1 MINASR
7 TYQAKQGLIQSDWY
21 VVDATDV
28 VLGRLA
34 TEISMKLMGK
44 HKPQYSPH
52 VLTGD
57 TIIVINAEKVAVTGN
72 KLLDKKYY
80 RHSGYPG
87 GLTETTLEEQ
97 LEKKPTLVIEHA
109 VRGML
114 PKNKLAKHMLAR
126 LHVYAGSEHPH
137 SAQQPKEMKV
147 K

>member
-21 VVDATDV
+21 VVDATDI

-34 TEISMKLMGK
+34 TEISTKLMGK

>member
-1 MINASR
+1 MKSIQ
-7 TYQAKQGLIQSDWY
+7 TFQAKPGEVTADWY
-21 VVDATDV
+21 IIDASDL

-34 TEISMKLMGK
+34 TAIATKLMGK
-44 HKPQYSPH
+44 DKPQYSPH

-57 TIIVINAEKVAVTGN
+57 AVIVINADKVAVTGN
-72 KLLDKKYY
+72 KLTDKKYY

-87 GLTETTLEEQ
+87 GLKEITLQEQ
-97 LEKKPTLVIEHA
+97 LEKKPELVIERA

-114 PKNKLAKHMLAR
+114 PKNKLSRHMLSR

-137 SAQQPKEMKV
+137 SAQQPKELKV

>member
-34 TEISMKLMGK
+34 TEISMRLMGK

>member
-1 MINASR
+1 MKNSK
-7 TYQAKQGLIQSDWY
+7 TYQAKPQEITSDWY

-28 VLGRLA
+28 ILGRLSTMIA
-34 TEISMKLMGK
+34 RKLMGK
-44 HKPQYSPH
+44 DKPAFSPH

-87 GLTETTLEEQ
+87 GIKEINLQDQ
-97 LEKKPTLVIEHA
+97 LEKNPTLVIKSA
-109 VRGML
+109 VKGML
-114 PKNKLAKHMLAR
+114 PKNKLAAHMLSR
-126 LHVYAGSEHPH
+126 LHIYAGAEHPH
-137 SAQQPKEMKV
+137 APQQPKELKV

>member
-1 MINASR
+1 MTTTR
-7 TYQAKQGLIQSDWY
+7 TYQAKAGEVTSDWY
-21 VVDATDV
+21 VIDANDV

-34 TEISMKLMGK
+34 TVIATKLTGK
-44 HKPQYSPH
+44 DKPQYSPH

-57 TIIVINAEKVAVTGN
+57 SIIVLNAKKIAVTGA
-72 KLLDKKYY
+72 KMTDKKYY

-97 LEKKPTLVIEHA
+97 LEKDPRRVIEHA

-114 PKNKLAKHMLAR
+114 PKNKLARHMMGR
-126 LHVYAGSEHPH
+126 LHVYPGTEHPH
-137 SAQQPKEMKV
+137 APQQPKELKV

>member
-7 TYQAKQGLIQSDWY
+7 TYQAKQGLIESDWY
-21 VVDATDV
+21 VIDATDV

-34 TEISMKLMGK
+34 TEIAMKLMGK

-126 LHVYAGSEHPH
+126 LHVYAGGEHPH